1 MKERLAL
8 DISRSQERTIIGC
21 NDLKGKLKSN
31 TKIEGCMFQKRRY
44 IMKQETQTISFV
56 KICSNERYEQYES
69 NLVHL

>member
-1 MKERLAL
+1 
-8 DISRSQERTIIGC
+8 
-21 NDLKGKLKSN
+21 
-31 TKIEGCMFQKRRY
+31 MFQKRRY